1 MWLYGIHDFSMSR
14 NKGTKTVQF
23 LGHFSTTVRH
33 KKYVRL
39 MKMSRVS
46 FFKFAPARRV
56 LKNCLLYTIVG
67 LIYECGSMVDYWDH
81 MWI

>member
-46 FFKFAPARRV
+46 FFKFAPARCLEKLFIVHNCRFDLRV
-56 LKNCLLYTIVG
+56 
-67 LIYECGSMVDYWDH
+67 W
-81 MWI
+81 

>member
-14 NKGTKTVQF
+14 NKGTKTVEF

-33 KKYVRL
+33 NVRL

-46 FFKFAPARRV
+46 FFKFAPARRLEKLFIV
-56 LKNCLLYTIVG
+56 HNCRFDLRV
-67 LIYECGSMVDYWDH
+67 W
-81 MWI
+81 